1 MIESADKVNAIERME
16 NVVLISFD
24 SLRSDYV
31 AQLHPAEAPNFCRM
45 RDEGAFFSNTIVHV
59 PCTLPSHAS
68 MLSGLYPARTGV
80 RDMHHQVPPELPT
93 MFTLLKERGF
103 HTMGSST
110 TPMLTASRAGYKGID
125 EQVPFRYRCLRKSII
140 RSKGK
145 RLFVFLH
152 YWATHTPYETRLPGI
167 RPADVALNVLG
178 ANREL
183 ENIRFVRRIGDF
195 LWLARIKRIRTML
208 KEGDSRIVPALKQG
222 YKRAIA
228 KADRFLGGVLRIL
241 EEAGLAEKTLI
252 VVTGDHGDSFNA
264 HGEIETASGGRYEH
278 GQFLYD
284 NVLKVPL
291 IFFCPGRKVARTFDT
306 QVQQIDI
313 APTLLDALG
322 AEYDGRMDGSS
333 LWSNSIIGGI
343 APKETLAFSEVVRES
358 LNIERR
364 SVRSSSY
371 KLLRDSKSNTCELYD
386 LRVDPEEKNDLYP
399 TDPCAEKTMLLNELQ
414 AFSESR
420 SIDKASY
427 TDAEQQRIE
436 MTLRNLGYID

>member
-1 MIESADKVNAIERME
+1 MIKSAGKMNAIERME

-31 AQLHPAEAPNFCRM
+31 TQLNPAEAPNFCLM
-45 RDEGAFFSNTIVHV
+45 RDTGAFFSNTIVHV
-59 PCTLPSHAS
+59 PCTIPSHAS

-80 RDMHHQVPPELPT
+80 RDMHHKVPPEVPT
-93 MFTLLKERGF
+93 MFTIVKERGF
-103 HTMGSST
+103 HTLGSSP

-125 EQVPFRYRCLRKSII
+125 EHVPFRHRCLRKSII
-140 RSKGK
+140 GSEGK
-145 RLFVFLH
+145 RLFAFLQ

-167 RPADVALNVLG
+167 KPLDVALNVLG

-208 KEGDSRIVPALKQG
+208 KEGDRRIVSALKQG

-241 EEAGLAEKTLI
+241 EEADLAEKTLI
-252 VVTGDHGDSFNA
+252 VVTGDHGDSFNE
-264 HGEIETASGGRYEH
+264 HGEIDRASDGRYEH

-284 NVLKVPL
+284 NVLRVPL
-291 IFFCPGRKVARTFDT
+291 IFFCPGRRFSRTYDT
-306 QVQQIDI
+306 QIQQIDI
-313 APTLLDALG
+313 APTLLEALG
-322 AEYDGRMDGSS
+322 IEHDGTMDGSS
-333 LWSNSIIGGI
+333 LWSNSIIG
-343 APKETLAFSEVVRES
+343 ATPPKETFAFSEVVRES
-358 LNIERR
+358 LNVELRC
-364 SVRSSSY
+364 VRSRSH
-371 KLLRDSKSNTCELYD
+371 KLLRDYKSNTCELYD

-399 TDPCAEKTMLLNELQ
+399 TDQCAEKTILLDRLQ

-427 TDAEQQRIE
+427 TDAEQQRIQT
-436 MTLRNLGYID
+436 TLRNLGYID